1 MTFLVHD
8 VYVNAEPLLNAYC
21 KNKNNHFV
29 GYVLLYEWKL
39 SLLNFHVFVMKIS
52 LISGEVVWCFK
63 YKFFVLIHIAY
74 LIYVKIM
81 YEQDFSLG
89 FKIHQREM
97 THKMPLQ

>member
-1 MTFLVHD
+1 MTFSVHD

-29 GYVLLYEWKL
+29 QNVFFYGWNL

-52 LISGEVVWCFK
+52 LISSEVVWCFK

-81 YEQDFSLG
+81 YE
-89 FKIHQREM
+89 
-97 THKMPLQ
+97 

>member
-29 GYVLLYEWKL
+29 QNVFFYEWNL

-52 LISGEVVWCFK
+52 LISSEVVWCFK
-63 YKFFVLIHIAY
+63 YKFFVLIHIAD

-89 FKIHQREM
+89 FKIHQREI